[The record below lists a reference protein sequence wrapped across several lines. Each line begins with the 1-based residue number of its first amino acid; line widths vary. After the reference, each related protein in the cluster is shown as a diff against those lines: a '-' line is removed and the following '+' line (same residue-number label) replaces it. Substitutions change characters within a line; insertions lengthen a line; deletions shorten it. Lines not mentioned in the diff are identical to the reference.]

1 MRSIALNLLGAGVY
15 GPGFTTMEELRVDDA
30 IPDEFVPPKPQR
42 IPPRERRR
50 APLLVKLAVEVAD
63 QACTAA
69 GIEPGKLPSVF
80 ASALGDT
87 DIIDNM
93 CRAVANDPALLSP
106 TRFHNS
112 VHNAAAGYW
121 SISTEGTE
129 PANSLSSLGY
139 TASTGLLE
147 AGMICEQEN
156 RPVLLVVF
164 DRTTPAPMRFQ
175 EIRDSFAAALVLGP
189 AQNGDASLELSVT
202 DEPGDWPLLAAP
214 NLQELYQN
222 NPAAR
227 ILPLI
232 LGESLPMRMP
242 LSTQRTLIL
251 R

>member
-1 MRSIALNLLGAGVY
+1 MNAIRLSILGTGAY
-15 GPGFTTMEELRVDDA
+15 GPGFTTMDELRADPPADA
-30 IPDEFVPPKPQR
+30 QFLPPRPER

-63 QACTAA
+63 QACAA
-69 GIEPGKLPSVF
+69 AKIEPGLLPSIF

-93 CRAVANDPALLSP
+93 CRAVATNPAMLSP
-106 TRFHNS
+106 TKFHNS

-147 AGMICEQEN
+147 AGMICTQDS

-175 EIRDSFAAALVLGP
+175 EITDSFAAAIVLGP
-189 AQNGDASLELSVT
+189 PRGDDSDIELSVH
-202 DEPGDWPLLAAP
+202 DEPADWTALKDERL
-214 NLQELYQN
+214 NTLYAN

-227 ILPLI
+227 ILPLL
-232 LGESLPMRMP
+232 LGEDRPVQMP
-242 LSTQRTLIL
+242 LSAHRTLIVQ
-251 R
+251 